1 MKKNIL
7 KISMAACLMLFFSC
21 EDAIDID
28 QVGRVTADVA
38 FETIGD
44 LQDGLIG
51 VYGRFDMKR
60 EVAMAAY
67 YTDETSEGTD
77 SGGQGRTTGHIFN
90 LNATS
95 AAASTFWYNG
105 YSRLN
110 GVNRLIEAATLI
122 EDSAEKNNILGQA
135 YALRAFA
142 HFQMLCYYSTDYTDD
157 SALAV
162 ILQEA
167 VPSIADKLLRNTN
180 GEVYASISSDL
191 ATAESL
197 LAEQTDVTYVSK
209 DFTLALRARMAA
221 YRQDY
226 AAAQPLAQTLLN
238 KYPIADQ
245 LDYRFIFADAGPS
258 EVIFK
263 LRRDIGDF
271 ADFQGNSGSVSTT
284 GWIGNVFAFAAS
296 TKTGAPYM
304 EIGRNL
310 FNLMSTD
317 DVRYNVNVG
326 IESVVAPDYTNTTNY
341 REEDVLLVGKYVG
354 KVGQPLLNDHKV
366 FRSAEMLLIVAESKA
381 HNNDLT
387 GAAADI
393 QVLRTARYDTGKV
406 PALQV
411 FTSKQEAFAAIL
423 NERRV
428 EFAFEGHRWKDLK
441 RLGVRAN
448 QGVTRDPIDAA
459 EFGFTLSLAADDYR
473 FTLPIP
479 AQEFQA
485 NPELRSQQNPG
496 YND

>member
-167 VPSIADKLLRNTN
+167 VPSIAD
-180 GEVYASISSDL
+180 
-191 ATAESL
+191 
-197 LAEQTDVTYVSK
+197 
-209 DFTLALRARMAA
+209 
-221 YRQDY
+221 
-226 AAAQPLAQTLLN
+226 
-238 KYPIADQ
+238 
-245 LDYRFIFADAGPS
+245 
-258 EVIFK
+258 
-263 LRRDIGDF
+263 
-271 ADFQGNSGSVSTT
+271 
-284 GWIGNVFAFAAS
+284 
-296 TKTGAPYM
+296 
-304 EIGRNL
+304 
-310 FNLMSTD
+310 
-317 DVRYNVNVG
+317 
-326 IESVVAPDYTNTTNY
+326 
-341 REEDVLLVGKYVG
+341 
-354 KVGQPLLNDHKV
+354 
-366 FRSAEMLLIVAESKA
+366 
-381 HNNDLT
+381 
-387 GAAADI
+387 
-393 QVLRTARYDTGKV
+393 
-406 PALQV
+406 
-411 FTSKQEAFAAIL
+411 
-423 NERRV
+423 
-428 EFAFEGHRWKDLK
+428 
-441 RLGVRAN
+441 
-448 QGVTRDPIDAA
+448 
-459 EFGFTLSLAADDYR
+459 
-473 FTLPIP
+473 
-479 AQEFQA
+479 
-485 NPELRSQQNPG
+485 
-496 YND
+496 